1 MRPFLLALVLLA
13 VCLGL
18 ASGVCAD
25 TSPLLYA
32 DGFALTAAQWR
43 VVARIYE
50 YADFYGLRDEDR
62 DLLLHV
68 AYRETGFG
76 LDRQGDY
83 DPMLNRY
90 LSIGVFQWR
99 EGGVWL
105 STPCYPEYGY
115 AGRWNMDEVF
125 AGLASGTMGGLPMFP
140 SSLRRLFARMFQEP
154 LKTYLPGVFADISAR
169 GLDDAIAA

>member
-115 AGRWNMDEVF
+115 AGRWNEEADVSCAAWAF
-125 AGLASGTMGGLPMFP
+125 QAGLQSHWYPALKIRWLVTVPPDPRSWLWGGEHPP
-140 SSLRRLFARMFQEP
+140 RP
-154 LKTYLPGVFADISAR
+154 AD
-169 GLDDAIAA
+169 